1 MLRQVVLDTETTGIE
16 PELGHRIIEIGC
28 VELVNRRLTGRVY
41 HEYLQPDREIDQGAF
56 EVHGISNEF
65 LADKPRFNDVADGF
79 LEFIDGAELVIHNAA
94 FDVGF
99 LDAELA
105 RIPGKPKIKDVCHG
119 GEATDS
125 LLLARKK
132 RPGQRNSLDAL
143 CKVYGIDNSNRELH
157 GALLDA
163 RLLAEVYLAMTRE
176 QSTLLAASSGQQSA
190 VMTAEA
196 IRRIEGRKRG
206 ANYPVDQE
214 EQAAFQSLIDA
225 MRKQNEQ
232 LGWDDVDLSR

>member
-16 PELGHRIIEIGC
+16 PHLGHRIIEIGC

-41 HEYLQPDREIDQGAF
+41 HEYLQPDREIDQGAY

-65 LADKPRFNDVADGF
+65 LADKPRFADVSEGF
-79 LEFIDGAELVIHNAA
+79 IEFIKGAELVIHNAA

-99 LDAELA
+99 LDAEFE
-105 RIPGKPKIKDVCHG
+105 RIPGAPRIKDLCHSG
-119 GEATDS
+119 AATDS
-125 LLLARKK
+125 LAMARKK

-143 CKVYGIDNSNRELH
+143 CKAYGIDNSNRELH

-176 QSTLLAASSGQQSA
+176 QNTLLASTSNQASQGMQAEPIRRVVERREPATYPIQSDELEGFNALLDTLRASSDKA
-190 VMTAEA
+190 
-196 IRRIEGRKRG
+196 
-206 ANYPVDQE
+206 
-214 EQAAFQSLIDA
+214 L
-225 MRKQNEQ
+225 
-232 LGWDDVDLSR
+232 WDEH